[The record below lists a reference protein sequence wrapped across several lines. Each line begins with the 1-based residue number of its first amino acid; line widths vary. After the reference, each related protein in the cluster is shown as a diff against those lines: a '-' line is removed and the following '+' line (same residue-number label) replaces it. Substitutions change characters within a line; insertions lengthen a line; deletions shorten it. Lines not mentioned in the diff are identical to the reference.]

1 MDSIKDTVQLSVKP
15 RHLSGSAIAGK
26 VRRAGLLP
34 AVVYGG
40 GVASQA
46 VVLDPKP
53 LKRGLQSAYGRNQL
67 FSLAM
72 ADGAQWLAIARD
84 VQVHPVT
91 RALRHVDLVVVQP
104 DTRIEVT
111 LPVTTVGRSAG
122 QKAGGRLEI
131 IRREVQV
138 SCTPATLP
146 RLIEVDVTSMENGTS
161 MMVDD
166 LPMPV
171 GVKPVYKKAFKVL
184 EVLAAKIEAVAG
196 AAAVEE
202 KKPAAKK

>member
-1 MDSIKDTVQLSVKP
+1 MDTVQITVKP
-15 RHLSGSAIAGK
+15 RHLSGSGIAGK

-40 GVASQA
+40 GMASQA

-67 FSLAM
+67 FTLQM
-72 ADGAQWLAIARD
+72 ADGKELLAIARD

-91 RALRHVDLVVVQP
+91 RVLRHVDLIVVQP
-104 DTRIEVT
+104 DSRIEVT

-131 IRREVQV
+131 IRREVHV

-146 RLIEVDVTSMENGTS
+146 RLIEVDVTPMENGTS

-166 LPMPV
+166 LPMPT

-184 EVLAAKIEAVAG
+184 EVFAAKVEAV
-196 AAAVEE
+196 VEE
-202 KKPAAKK
+202 KKPAGKK